1 MNFPGKSILTNKR
14 VIDSKVY
21 LVYDLHGFRDIRK
34 LNAFMVL
41 FEIRVSHATPDNP
54 NPTIFESTKNL
65 QEKLGLSERLLKEF
79 KADLEKRGLVKRC
92 RTHIWKD
99 GEWRG
104 TRTCLQFQDAGIAL
118 YWKIKS
124 SMNGSQP
131 VKPKKAPVLKYT
143 DKDMENAK
151 FWFKCLRRYWRE
163 SVGKL
168 KQIGAWER
176 QKETRAN
183 AARIARQKMGITA
196 EEFMEILKRISIC
209 RDAEFYFKNI
219 LGPNTFNKKWKNG
232 LTAAEAMRC
241 HVEELDKEEENQ
253 KNLTISRDD
262 VPVFLDLNDEKH
274 EDIQVSKVW
283 DAMWDIIGGRLRTKF
298 KTEAEANQYLQTLYT
313 ICDNLEDFINCLDV
327 HPGQIYLKDS
337 KLRQDL
343 AAERIPDYSSYFY
356 FLLDK
361 YSTWNGPFSQHM
373 LLEPWMEFWRKV
385 WRISYGEPTEQDL
398 EQFSLDIDRD

>member
-1 MNFPGKSILTNKR
+1 MNFPGKSVIKKKR
-14 VIDSKVY
+14 VVDVDILSC
-21 LVYDLHGFRDIRK
+21 LDLHGFKDVRK
-34 LNAFMVL
+34 LRAFLVL
-41 FEIRVSHATPDNP
+41 CELRMKYITPDNP
-54 NPTIFESTKNL
+54 NPEIFIETEQL
-65 QEKLGLSERLLKEF
+65 QYELGLSKWMLNQF
-79 KADLEKRGLVKRC
+79 KIDLEKRELIKRARRHLRIDDQWC
-92 RTHIWKD
+92 GSRTYIQITEK
-99 GEWRG
+99 GMS
-104 TRTCLQFQDAGIAL
+104 L

-124 SMNGSQP
+124 SMSGNQP

-143 DKDMENAK
+143 DEDMENAK
-151 FWFKCLRRYWRE
+151 FWFKCLRRYWHE
-163 SVGKL
+163 SAGKL

-183 AARIARQKMGITA
+183 AARIARQKMEITA
-196 EEFMEILKRISIC
+196 EEFMEILKRISVC

-253 KNLTISRDD
+253 KNLTISQDD

-283 DAMWDIIGGRLRTKF
+283 DAMWDIIGDRLRTKF

-313 ICDNLEDFINCLDV
+313 ICDNLEDFTNCLDV

-337 KLRQDL
+337 KLRRDL

-361 YSTWNGPFSQHM
+361 YATWNGPFSQHM

>member
-54 NPTIFESTKNL
+54 NPTIFENTKNL

-124 SMNGSQP
+124 SMNGNQP

-143 DKDMENAK
+143 D
-151 FWFKCLRRYWRE
+151 
-163 SVGKL
+163 
-168 KQIGAWER
+168 
-176 QKETRAN
+176 
-183 AARIARQKMGITA
+183 
-196 EEFMEILKRISIC
+196 
-209 RDAEFYFKNI
+209 
-219 LGPNTFNKKWKNG
+219 
-232 LTAAEAMRC
+232 
-241 HVEELDKEEENQ
+241 
-253 KNLTISRDD
+253 
-262 VPVFLDLNDEKH
+262 
-274 EDIQVSKVW
+274 EDIIHTDRVAK
-283 DAMWDIIGGRLRTKF
+283 TKGL
-298 KTEAEANQYLQTLYT
+298 KKSSLWQMNTDTVEVIEIST
-313 ICDNLEDFINCLDV
+313 I
-327 HPGQIYLKDS
+327 KM
-337 KLRQDL
+337 R
-343 AAERIPDYSSYFY
+343 
-356 FLLDK
+356 
-361 YSTWNGPFSQHM
+361 
-373 LLEPWMEFWRKV
+373 
-385 WRISYGEPTEQDL
+385 
-398 EQFSLDIDRD
+398 

>member
-104 TRTCLQFQDAGIAL
+104 TRTCLQFQNAGIAL

-124 SMNGSQP
+124 SMNGNQP

-143 DKDMENAK
+143 DQDMENAK
-151 FWFKCLRRYWRE
+151 FWFRNLRKYWRE
-163 SVGKL
+163 SPGKL
-168 KQIGAWER
+168 KQIGAWEK
-176 QKETRAN
+176 QKEARAN
-183 AARIARQKMGITA
+183 AARIAREKLEITA
-196 EEFMEILKRISIC
+196 EEFEVILRQIC
-209 RDAEFYFKNI
+209 ECNDAEFYFKNI

-232 LTAAEAMRC
+232 LTAAESMRTHC
-241 HVEELDKEEENQ
+241 EELNKEKQNQDK
-253 KNLTISRDD
+253 LTISRQD
-262 VPVFLDLNDEKH
+262 VPVYENGE
-274 EDIQVSKVW
+274 ENEEVSRYW
-283 DAMWDIIGGRLRTKF
+283 DAMWDTIGNRLRTKF
-298 KTEAEANQYLQTLYT
+298 KNETDCNDYLDTLYAV
-313 ICDNLEDFINCLDV
+313 CDNLEDIVSNTSV
-327 HPGQIYLKDS
+327 KPGQIDLKDS
-337 KLRQDL
+337 CLRRDL
-343 AAERIPDYSSYFY
+343 AASDEPDHTSYF
-356 FLLDK
+356 FWLLDK
-361 YSTWNGPFSQHM
+361 YSSWPGLFSRQM
-373 LLEPWMEFWRKV
+373 LIEPWMEFWRRV
-385 WRISYGEPTEQDL
+385 WKINHGEPTEQDM
-398 EQFSLDIDRD
+398 EQFKLDIDMPA